1 MKVHLLFQSEES
13 RTLFASTNLE
23 LVEAQREKLL
33 SLYTIAYRYKDQA
46 GVTRYYD
53 EPTHFT
59 EEVKLYEY
67 NPEYL
72 YVESIDLTE
81 PETA

>member
-1 MKVHLLFQSEES
+1 MKVHLLFHLEES

-33 SLYTIAYRYKDQA
+33 NIYSIGYRYTDQA
-46 GVTRYYD
+46 GVTRYYA

-59 EEVKLYEY
+59 EEVKSYEY
-67 NPEYL
+67 RSEYL
-72 YVESIDLTE
+72 YIESLDLTE